1 MFRPL
6 EVFIG
11 LRYTRA
17 KRRNHFISFI
27 SLVSILGIAVGVTAL
42 ITVISVMNGFDKEL
56 KERILGM
63 VSHATIEGIG
73 ESVRDWPK
81 AIEIARAN
89 PHVRG
94 AAPYVERQAMLQGTR
109 VSGAIIR
116 GVDTT
121 MEPTVSE
128 VGTRMVEG
136 KLDELVAGKFG
147 IVLGKELAMT
157 LGVGVGDLVT
167 VFAPEFSATPIGA
180 IPRMK
185 RFTVVGVFEAGM
197 QEYDSG
203 LAVIAMQDA
212 ETLYRLDGP
221 TGIRLRLDDMFQ
233 AYPVGKELAGQLGQ
247 YYRVTDWMQ
256 GHSNFFKA
264 VAMEKKVMFLILS
277 LIVAVAAFNLVSTL
291 VMGLFAGS
299 IKPMLDNLFVARDP
313 NSIFWM
319 PIIIVAIFAARSVAI
334 YLTDYG
340 TAYIGRGVVQQ
351 LRQQVFDHYLRL
363 PAAFFDAESSGHQ
376 IARIT
381 YSSEQVA
388 QATTEAVKIAVVDG
402 LSIVFYISVMLRAS
416 VQLTLALLVMVP
428 LVGALVVYVGRRY
441 RRISHRIQASM
452 GTVSGVVEET
462 VGANREVK
470 VFGGQAYESARFN
483 EVSEQTRRLGIKV
496 AATNGLA
503 SSLVQMIAAVSL
515 ALIIYFATRPAML
528 SALSPGSFTSL
539 ILAMGGILPS
549 LKRLT
554 TVQANLQRGIAA
566 AEEIFGLI
574 DTPPERDDGRI
585 DMM

>member
-221 TGIRLRLDDMFQ
+221 TGIRLRIDDMFQ
-233 AYPVGKELAGQLGQ
+233 AYPVGKELASKLGQ

-291 VMGLFAGS
+291 VMLVQDKQADIAILRTLGQSPASVMGTFMVQGILVGTLGIALGVLFGVLLS
-299 IKPMLDNLFVARDP
+299 LNLSAIVHWIEQTFHVTFLSPDVYYISELPSDLHWPDVVWITLTAFAFCTFATLYPARR
-313 NSIFWM
+313 
-319 PIIIVAIFAARSVAI
+319 AAK
-334 YLTDYG
+334 TD
-340 TAYIGRGVVQQ
+340 
-351 LRQQVFDHYLRL
+351 
-363 PAAFFDAESSGHQ
+363 PAAA
-376 IARIT
+376 
-381 YSSEQVA
+381 
-388 QATTEAVKIAVVDG
+388 
-402 LSIVFYISVMLRAS
+402 LR
-416 VQLTLALLVMVP
+416 
-428 LVGALVVYVGRRY
+428 
-441 RRISHRIQASM
+441 
-452 GTVSGVVEET
+452 
-462 VGANREVK
+462 
-470 VFGGQAYESARFN
+470 YE
-483 EVSEQTRRLGIKV
+483 
-496 AATNGLA
+496 
-503 SSLVQMIAAVSL
+503 
-515 ALIIYFATRPAML
+515 
-528 SALSPGSFTSL
+528 
-539 ILAMGGILPS
+539 
-549 LKRLT
+549 
-554 TVQANLQRGIAA
+554 
-566 AEEIFGLI
+566 
-574 DTPPERDDGRI
+574 
-585 DMM
+585 